1 MSKQKYIILD
11 RDGVINKD
19 SAEHIKSPDEWLSIP
34 KSLEAIKLL
43 TENNYHIVVISNQ
56 SGINRGIISY
66 ENFIKITNK
75 MNTEINDSGGRIDLF
90 YYCPD
95 TPKSKS
101 KDRKPNPGMFLDLSN
116 RLGISLEDCYSIGD
130 SPRDIIASQ
139 KAGCK
144 PIAVR
149 TGNGKKIEDD
159 ESLLVPIFD
168 DLFHAVE
175 YILKNDK

>member
-11 RDGVINKD
+11 RDGVINED
-19 SAEHIKSPDEWLSIP
+19 SAEYIKSSDEWTPIP
-34 KSLEAIKLL
+34 RSLEAIKLL
-43 TENNYHIVVISNQ
+43 TENNFHIAVISNQ

-66 ENFIKITNK
+66 KDFVDISNK
-75 MNTEINDSGGRIDLF
+75 MHQQVIDSGGKIDMF

-95 TPKSKS
+95 TSTTKSKY
-101 KDRKPNPGMFLDLSN
+101 RKPNPGMFLDLAS

-159 ESLLVPIFD
+159 DDLLVPIFD
-168 DLFHAVE
+168 DLFDAVKYVLE
-175 YILKNDK
+175 NDK

>member
-1 MSKQKYIILD
+1 MSEHKHIILD

-19 SAEHIKSPDEWLSIP
+19 TTDYIRTPDEWIP
-34 KSLEAIKLL
+34 LPRSLEAIKLL
-43 TENNYHIVVISNQ
+43 TENNFHITVISNQ
-56 SGINRGIISY
+56 SGINRGIISF
-66 ENFIKITNK
+66 ENFIAINNK
-75 MNTEINDSGGRIDLF
+75 MHQEITDSGGKIDIF

-95 TPKSKS
+95 TPKEKS
-101 KDRKPNPGMFLDLSN
+101 KNRKPNPGMFIDLAR
-116 RLGISLEDCYSIGD
+116 RLGISLKDCYSIGD

-159 ESLLVPIFD
+159 NNLLVAIFD
-168 DLFHAVE
+168 DLFDAVK
-175 YILKNDK
+175 YVLANDK